1 MATFE
6 TEDSI
11 DVVIV
16 KAYVWCT
23 FKKKKTNEDEDDVEG
38 FIAIAWPM

>member
-23 FKKKKTNEDEDDVEG
+23 FKKKTNEDEDDVEG